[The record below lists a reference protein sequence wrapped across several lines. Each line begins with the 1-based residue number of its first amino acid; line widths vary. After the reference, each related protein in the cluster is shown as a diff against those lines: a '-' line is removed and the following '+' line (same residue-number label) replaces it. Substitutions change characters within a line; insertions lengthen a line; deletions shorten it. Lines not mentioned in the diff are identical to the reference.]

1 MNEQRL
7 QALLTFLEED
17 PQDPFNLYALGQ
29 EYMTSDTTQALYYF
43 NQLVENHPEYVP
55 TYYHLAKIYEE
66 EEERELAEKFYQKGI
81 EMATKKA
88 DHHALKELQSAYNNF
103 LFDD

>member
-17 PQDPFNLYALGQ
+17 PEDPFNWYAVAQ
-29 EYMTSDTTQALYYF
+29 EYMTHNPEKALYYF
-43 NQLVENHPEYVP
+43 TQLTENQPEYVP
-55 TYYHLAKIYEE
+55 TYYHLAKLYEDK
-66 EEERELAEKFYQKGI
+66 EERELAEKYYEIGI

-88 DHHALKELQSAYNNF
+88 DHHALKELKSAYNNF
-103 LFDD
+103 LFDE